1 MPVGGRPIGRSR
13 KLILWIAGL
22 TTAALCGLL
31 LWGAGILNVPTQ
43 HVAMPPA
50 NASPEEVVRVYLAAQ
65 NAGDVGTM
73 NAMVVDDHMRH
84 SRSAGRWVVTDID
97 ISPAMAEGLQGTRAE
112 GWTQAVHVDVSFF
125 TRRAPDI
132 TIQQGVRQPWGYLL
146 VRNTDS
152 ERWRIIDQGI

>member
-1 MPVGGRPIGRSR
+1 MLQPCRWGGRPIGRSR

-31 LWGAGILNVPTQ
+31 LWGAGILNVPTR

-65 NAGDVGTM
+65 NAGDVDTM

-97 ISPAMAEGLQGTRAE
+97 IWPAMAEGLQGTRAE
-112 GWTQAVHVDVSFF
+112 GGRKLYTSMSALHPAGSGHRLFNRV
-125 TRRAPDI
+125 
-132 TIQQGVRQPWGYLL
+132 
-146 VRNTDS
+146 
-152 ERWRIIDQGI
+152 